1 VVNSPVRRHVGVL
14 RTSNWAGL
22 KRSWA
27 RLPEARFCRP
37 FRWNLRRIV
46 WRARPLA
53 AMAGLRPHG
62 PMQRISCVAIRSP
75 LGATG
80 GCATAGRRRIGRRY
94 RCRSRR
100 RIANGCYRPEA
111 FIRRPARRSRN
122 QTFSVAGRRRL
133 CAHPGH
139 STELAGCP
147 KADLHER
154 ESGDGWGSGRCGTS
168 ETLVCGSIIARL
180 LSSSEMQGGFLQKAL
195 SLRET
200 QHISGEATR

>member
-14 RTSNWAGL
+14 RTSHWAGL

-27 RLPEARFCRP
+27 RLPEVRFCRP

-53 AMAGLRPHG
+53 AMAGLRPRG

-80 GCATAGRRRIGRRY
+80 CCATAGRRRIGRRY

-100 RIANGCYRPEA
+100 RIANGCCRPEA

-133 CAHPGH
+133 SAHLGRPAARVR
-139 STELAGCP
+139 SS
-147 KADLHER
+147 KADINF
-154 ESGDGWGSGRCGTS
+154 GDLPS
-168 ETLVCGSIIARL
+168 A
-180 LSSSEMQGGFLQKAL
+180 AL
-195 SLRET
+195 SGLVPET
-200 QHISGEATR
+200 RHFRSSRRDC